1 LAAWEPLEETQMK
14 LLRTLAFLLCFFG
27 LGAAAQAQT
36 QCVSSGTGPLV
47 VTYPNGGG
55 SISINYQVCFDA
67 ANPSSSFT
75 WNGTVTYNNVDWG
88 NGFSVNGTMNMVL
101 TYSNNSFS
109 SIALNG
115 GPLNYVVGGQPHVV
129 TFNNLTFNFG
139 SGFQVTSAS
148 GGLTI
153 DGGSVPVQNGYWGYL
168 FH

>member
-1 LAAWEPLEETQMK
+1 LAAWEPLEETRMK
-14 LLRTLAFLLCFFG
+14 MFRTLAFLLCFFG

-36 QCVSSGTGPLV
+36 TPFCAGNGSVSVP
-47 VTYPNGGG
+47 YNQG
-55 SISINYQVCFDA
+55 SLSVSYQVCF
-67 ANPSSSFT
+67 PSATDFSSFT

-115 GPLNYVVGGQPHVV
+115 GPLNYTVGGQPYVV
-129 TFNNLTFNFG
+129 TFNNLTFNFN
-139 SGFQVTSAS
+139 SGFQVTSATGTLS
-148 GGLTI
+148 INGT
-153 DGGSVPVQNGYWGYL
+153 PVAAANGYWGYL